1 MYFVFLSRFEGIW
14 VEISAKIA
22 RENDTGTQNTE
33 NESKFILYPVATRYE
48 ANISLFT
55 HINPINHYVTQC

>member
-1 MYFVFLSRFEGIW
+1 MYLVFLSRFEGIW
-14 VEISAKIA
+14 VKISAKIA

-48 ANISLFT
+48 AKILLFT
-55 HINPINHYVTQC
+55 QINPINHYVTQC

>member
-14 VEISAKIA
+14 DFA

-55 HINPINHYVTQC
+55 HINPKNHYVTQC

>member
-1 MYFVFLSRFEGIW
+1 MYLVFLSRFEGIW
-14 VEISAKIA
+14 VKISAKIA

-48 ANISLFT
+48 AKIL
-55 HINPINHYVTQC
+55 

>member
-14 VEISAKIA
+14 DFA